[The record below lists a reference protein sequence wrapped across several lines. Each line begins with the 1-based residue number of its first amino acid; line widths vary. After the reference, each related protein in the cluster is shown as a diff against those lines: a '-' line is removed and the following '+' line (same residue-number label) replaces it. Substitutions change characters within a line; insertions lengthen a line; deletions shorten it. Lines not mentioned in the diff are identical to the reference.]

1 VDHCAA
7 PPGEGEKD
15 VLTSSFPG
23 PEVTRPRGVQRGV
36 GDFALAALIVGRVI
50 GDELERQLHAA
61 GYDDLRPSDRV
72 ILQHLTEGALTLSVL
87 VSRLGISQQATG
99 KACTRLI
106 DRRYLRR
113 EEHPTDGR
121 CRIIALAARGRAAV
135 ATDARQR
142 EAIEHAL
149 RLHVG
154 DAEVDTAHD
163 TLVATLALLG
173 NQTPPRGGRRY
184 QSLADPAA
192 TGMDG

>member
-1 VDHCAA
+1 
-7 PPGEGEKD
+7 

-23 PEVTRPRGVQRGV
+23 PEITRPRGVQRGV
-36 GDFALAALIVGRVI
+36 GDFPLAALIVGRVV

-61 GYDDLRPSDRV
+61 GFDDLRPSDRV
-72 ILQHLTEGALTLSVL
+72 ILQHLAEGAMPLSVL

-99 KACTRLI
+99 KACARLI
-106 DRRYLRR
+106 DREYLRR

-121 CRIIALAARGRAAV
+121 CRIVALDARGRAAV

-154 DAEVDTAHD
+154 DAEIDTAHD
-163 TLVATLALLG
+163 TLVAALTLLG
-173 NQTPPRGGRRY
+173 NQAPARGGRRY

-192 TGMDG
+192 TGVDG